1 MKKQFIAYPGNK
13 FTIEWFF
20 DERGKSGALEYFK
33 DLPLERKK
41 KFFTLLRL
49 LGDIGKIS
57 NKEKFRYEGDKIYAL
72 KPAPDRFL
80 CFFFDG
86 ARVIITNAYEKKMA
100 KMPAKEKQRALK
112 AKDNY
117 TKRCKGG
124 TYYD

>member
-49 LGDIGKIS
+49 LGDICKIS